1 MVSFGHLE
9 DSFAFEGNEKKK
21 SCEYVS
27 EDSLLR
33 TLHFTQTPNC
43 LIYHIPTSK
52 QVPKVKLRSN
62 KLYANII

>member
-9 DSFAFEGNEKKK
+9 DSFAFEGNKKK
-21 SCEYVS
+21 SCECVS

-33 TLHFTQTPNC
+33 TLHFTQTLNC
-43 LIYHIPTSK
+43 LIYHIPASK